1 MMRWQRWIWLTGL
14 ALVLF
19 LMLPEVAL
27 ADNCGSLYDC
37 WNTASAAAAAAVGA
51 GAAAGVAAGVLGS
64 GNGNATGEVEPLPPV
79 EAGDDP
85 EDDYC
90 T

>member
-1 MMRWQRWIWLTGL
+1 MIRWQRLVWLTV
-14 ALVLF
+14 LVLVVF

-37 WNTASAAAAAAVGA
+37 WGTASAAAAAAVGA
-51 GAAAGVAAGVLGS
+51 GAAAGVAAGVLG
-64 GNGNATGEVEPLPPV
+64 GNGEATGEVEPLPPV

-90 T
+90 E